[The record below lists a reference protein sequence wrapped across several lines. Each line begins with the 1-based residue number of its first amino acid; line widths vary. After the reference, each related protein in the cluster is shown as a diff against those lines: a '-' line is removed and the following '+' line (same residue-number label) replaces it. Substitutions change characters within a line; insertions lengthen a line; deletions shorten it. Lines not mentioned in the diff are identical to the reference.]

1 MNTALHEISKILKEN
16 NNFYILTHKSPD
28 GDTLGSAFA
37 LCFALQ
43 KLKKNAKVLCNDEI
57 PKKYGFLFENIEKQN
72 FEPNYIISVDI
83 SDTAL
88 LGEKLFCYADKI
100 DLCIDHHLSNSH
112 FSKIEYVENTSAATA
127 EIIYEIIKNLKI
139 EIDADIANCIY
150 TGISTDTGCFRHA
163 NTTARSYRIAANMI
177 DCGAKAFQINKI
189 MFDTKSMAKFNLE
202 KIALE
207 SMEFFYQNKCAVIS
221 ILHEEII
228 KSGACCESD
237 FDGIS
242 SIPRQIEG
250 VLAGVLIKEK
260 EAGVFK
266 ISVRTDESVDASKIC
281 EKFNGGGHK
290 CAAGC
295 TILGNFAE
303 VKKQIVSA
311 VGRYIEEKK

>member
-1 MNTALHEISKILKEN
+1 MNTSLHEISKTLKEN

-57 PKKYGFLFENIEKQN
+57 SKKYDFLFENIEEQN
-72 FEPNYIISVDI
+72 FEPNYIISVDV

-88 LGEKLFCYADKI
+88 LGEKLYCYADKI
-100 DLCIDHHLSNSH
+100 DLCIDHHLSNTH
-112 FSKIEYVENTSAATA
+112 FSKNEYIESTSAATA

-139 EIDADIANCIY
+139 DVDTDIANCIY

-163 NTTARSYRIAANMI
+163 NTTSRSYRIAADMV
-177 DCGAKAFQINKI
+177 DFGAKAFQINKI
-189 MFDTKSMAKFNLE
+189 MFDTKSMAKLNLE
-202 KIALE
+202 KIAFE

-221 ILHEEII
+221 ILHEEFI
-228 KSGACCESD
+228 KTGAGESD

-250 VLAGVLIKEK
+250 VLVGVLIKEK
-260 EAGVFK
+260 EPGIFK
-266 ISVRTDESVDASKIC
+266 ISLRTDESVDASKIC
-281 EKFNGGGHK
+281 EKFNGGGHR

-295 TILGNFAE
+295 TISGNFLE
-303 VKKQIVSA
+303 IKTLWL
-311 VGRYIEEKK
+311 

>member
-1 MNTALHEISKILKEN
+1 MNTSLHEISKTLKEN

-43 KLKKNAKVLCNDEI
+43 KLKKNAKVLCSDEI
-57 PKKYGFLFENIEKQN
+57 PKKYDFLFENIKEQN
-72 FEPNYIISVDI
+72 FEPNYIISVDV

-88 LGEKLFCYADKI
+88 LGEKLSCYADKI
-100 DLCIDHHLSNSH
+100 DLCIDHHLSNNH
-112 FSKIEYVENTSAATA
+112 FSKIEYVESTPAATA
-127 EIIYEIIKNLKI
+127 EIIYEIIKNL
-139 EIDADIANCIY
+139 EVGVNADIANCIY

-163 NTTARSYRIAANMI
+163 NTTARSYRIAADMI
-177 DCGAKAFQINKI
+177 DCGANAFQINKI
-189 MFDTKSMAKFNLE
+189 MFDTKSMAKLNLE
-202 KIALE
+202 KTAIE
-207 SMEFFYQNKCAVIS
+207 SMEFFCQNKCAVIS
-221 ILHEEII
+221 IAHDKII
-228 KSGACCESD
+228 NIGILDSD

-250 VLAGVLIKEK
+250 ILVGVLIKEK
-260 EAGVFK
+260 EPGIFK

-311 VGRYIEEKK
+311 VGQYIEEKK